1 MSHPAGRPDPA
12 AASARRGAPL
22 IEAVEVTKHFPATI
36 RGDRK
41 AVVHA
46 VDSVSLDVLPSETLG
61 LVGESGCGKSTLGR
75 CLVRLTTLTSGT
87 LRVAGR
93 DVSDLSAGQL
103 RPLRHDM
110 QMVFQDP
117 FSSLNPRKRVA
128 SAVAAGL
135 RPEVGDRA
143 ARARRVGELLEMV
156 GLRPEF
162 ARRFPHEFSGGQRQR
177 IGIARALAAEPKLIV
192 ADEPV
197 SALDVSIQAQVVNL
211 LADLQDSLGLTYVF
225 IAHDLSV
232 VRQISDRIAV
242 MYLGRLVETGPAED
256 VVHRPAHPYTAALLS
271 AVPVPS
277 VEPGAG
283 PEHQILAGDVPS
295 PISPPTGCRFH
306 PRCPLAT
313 DRCRTEEPVL
323 IPLAG
328 TAGEPEH
335 PGTRSVACHY
345 PLTRTGLTPGPLRA
359 EDPT

>member
-1 MSHPAGRPDPA
+1 MTGRVGGPETVGPTP
-12 AASARRGAPL
+12 SPGAPL
-22 IEAVEVTKHFPATI
+22 IEAVGLTKHFPAAV
-36 RGDRK
+36 RGDRT

-46 VDSVSLDVLPSETLG
+46 VDAVSLEVFPGETLG

-93 DVSDLSAGQL
+93 DVSTLSAGRL

-128 SAVAAGL
+128 SAIAQGL
-135 RPEVGDRA
+135 RPGTGDRA
-143 ARARRVGELLEMV
+143 ARTRRVAELLEMV
-156 GLRPEF
+156 GMRPEF

-177 IGIARALAAEPKLIV
+177 IGIARALAAEPKVIV

-211 LADLQDSLGLTYVF
+211 FADLQDSLGLTYVF

-242 MYLGRLVETGPAED
+242 MYLGRLVEIGPAEEL
-256 VVHRPAHPYTAALLS
+256 VRRPAHPYTAALLA

-277 VEPGAG
+277 VGPGTRKQQV
-283 PEHQILAGDVPS
+283 PLAGDVPS
-295 PISPPTGCRFH
+295 PISPPSGCRFH

-313 DRCRTEEPVL
+313 DRCRTEEPAL
-323 IPLAG
+323 IEVAELAG
-328 TAGEPEH
+328 GPA
-335 PGTRSVACHY
+335 PGGSRSVACHY
-345 PLTRTGLTPGPLRA
+345 PLTRAGLVPDPLTA
-359 EDPT
+359 QEST